1 LSERASEP
9 SLLSAQ
15 VDDSARGETIGKVV
29 DGTRRLGEQTAFYG
43 NALAATPDA
52 IRRYPAEVLRLIATM
67 GLGTGALAVI
77 GGTVVIIG
85 FLTLST
91 GALIAVQGYN
101 TLSNVGI
108 EALTG
113 FLGAFLNVRFIAPA
127 TAGVALAATIGAGAT
142 AQLGAMRIN
151 EEIDAL
157 EVMGIRAVTYLA
169 STRIVAGV
177 IAVIPIYTVA
187 VLMSFLA
194 TRFGTTI
201 IYGQSRGVYDHYFS
215 TFLQPTDLLW
225 SFAEALAMAA
235 AVMAVHTYYGYTA
248 TGGPA
253 GVGEAV
259 GRAVRTSITA
269 GVFILLT
276 ITLSVYG
283 QSGNFHLSG

>member
-1 LSERASEP
+1 MSDTPADGP
-9 SLLSAQ
+9 SWIADSGEKA
-15 VDDSARGETIGKVV
+15 VDAA
-29 DGTRRLGEQTAFYG
+29 RRLGEQTAFYG
-43 NALAATPDA
+43 EALASTADA
-52 IRRYPAEVLRLIATM
+52 VRRYPGEVLRLIATM

-77 GGTVVIIG
+77 GGTVVIVG

-169 STRIVAGV
+169 STRIVAG
-177 IAVIPIYTVA
+177 ILAVIPIYTVA

-215 TFLQPTDLLW
+215 TFLQPEDLLW
-225 SFAEALAMAA
+225 SFTEALAMAA
-235 AVMAVHTYYGYTA
+235 AVMAVHTYYGFTA